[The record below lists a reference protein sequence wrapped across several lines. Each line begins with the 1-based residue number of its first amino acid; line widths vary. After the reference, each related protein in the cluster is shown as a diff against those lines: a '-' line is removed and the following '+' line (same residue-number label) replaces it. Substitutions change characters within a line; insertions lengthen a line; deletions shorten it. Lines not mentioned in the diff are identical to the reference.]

1 MEKNNLKAGIYL
13 IPTPIGNL
21 DDITLRAIK
30 ILKAADIIA
39 CEDTRTTGQLLK
51 LLEINHGKM
60 VSFHEHNEIQRIE
73 ELIKAAEDGS
83 IVALVS
89 DAGSPGISDPGYRL
103 VNIARK
109 SDVYVTALPGATAF
123 VPALTASGF
132 PTDAFVFLGFP
143 PAKKGRKTFLE
154 KLINYD
160 LTIILYESPHKI
172 IKLIE
177 EIIIL
182 HGADIDI
189 CIAREISKIYEEFI
203 YGTAEH
209 VLTQLKNKSSIK
221 GEFVVV
227 INMKKNNKGN
237 K

>member
-1 MEKNNLKAGIYL
+1 MEKNNLQSGIYL
-13 IPTPIGNL
+13 VPTPIGNL
-21 DDITLRAIK
+21 EDITVRAK
-30 ILKAADIIA
+30 KLLNAADIIA

-51 LLEINHGKM
+51 LLEIDHRKL
-60 VSFHEHNEIQRIE
+60 VSFHEHNEIQRSE
-73 ELIKAAEDGS
+73 ELVKAAQEGS

-103 VNIARK
+103 VNLARQAE
-109 SDVYVTALPGATAF
+109 VYVSALPGATAF

-143 PAKKGRKTFLE
+143 PAKKGRKTFIESLT
-154 KLINYD
+154 KFD
-160 LTIILYESPHKI
+160 LTIILYESPHRI

-177 EIIIL
+177 DFINHFGIEIEV
-182 HGADIDI
+182 

-203 YGTAEH
+203 QGKADF
-209 VLTQLKNKSSIK
+209 VLTQLKNKPSIK

-227 INMKKNNKGN
+227 INMKKYNKGN

>member
-1 MEKNNLKAGIYL
+1 MEKNNLQSGIYL
-13 IPTPIGNL
+13 VPTPIGNL
-21 DDITLRAIK
+21 EDITVRAK
-30 ILKAADIIA
+30 KLLNAADIIA

-51 LLEINHGKM
+51 LLEIDHRKL
-60 VSFHEHNEIQRIE
+60 VSFHEHNEIQRSE
-73 ELIKAAEDGS
+73 ELVKAAQEGS

-103 VNIARK
+103 VNLARQAE
-109 SDVYVTALPGATAF
+109 VYVSALPGATAF

-154 KLINYD
+154 SLTKFD
-160 LTIILYESPHKI
+160 LTIILYESPHRI

-177 EIIIL
+177 DFINNFGIEIEV
-182 HGADIDI
+182 

-203 YGTAEH
+203 QGKADF
-209 VLTQLKNKSSIK
+209 VLTQLKNKPSIK

-227 INMKKNNKGN
+227 INMKKYNKGN